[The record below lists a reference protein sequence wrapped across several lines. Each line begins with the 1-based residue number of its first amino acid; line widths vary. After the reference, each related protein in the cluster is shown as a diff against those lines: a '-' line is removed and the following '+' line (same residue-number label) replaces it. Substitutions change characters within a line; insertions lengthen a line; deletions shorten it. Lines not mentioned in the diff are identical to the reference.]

1 VAQDPGVAATLLR
14 RRDTGSREQ
23 TKGLSLQ
30 QIKHNL
36 TNLGY
41 SLYTPIPGTLLFNRI
56 AR

>member
-1 VAQDPGVAATLLR
+1 VAQDPGIAATLLR
-14 RRDTGSREQ
+14 RRDTRSREQ

-41 SLYTPIPGTLLFNRI
+41 SLYTPIRGTLLFNRI